1 MLIEKTYTMINLKQ
15 IREIISAAFSDI
27 EFKEDTHQYFL
38 PTADGSKKE
47 LMCVSS
53 FVDQFS
59 EPVDW
64 LSVAQRYAAKNGQS
78 AEYWQ
83 NKWEENKQRAAQQG
97 TQVHEYAE
105 SLAWVRN
112 GFPEKICPS
121 VLSQY
126 DEKTNDLLPL
136 DDGSLVALKEQA
148 VHRFW
153 QEMDKNLH
161 FVMAENK
168 VCTSVGEYAEE
179 TPNNYA
185 GTFDLLLYYD
195 DPNGKN
201 SGFCIFDY
209 KTNNE
214 LVNSGAHK
222 YRNFMLAPFEEF
234 YEESKSHYIIQQSC
248 YQIPLENIGLPV
260 ICRRLVWLKNDGSY
274 ELVKLP
280 DVTERIKKVL
290 KAND

>member
-1 MLIEKTYTMINLKQ
+1 MIDIKQ
-15 IREIISAAFSDI
+15 IREKIISSFSDL
-27 EFKEDTHQYFL
+27 EFKEDPHQYFM
-38 PTADGSKKE
+38 PTSDGQKKE
-47 LMCVSS
+47 LMCVSN

-64 LSVAQRYAAKNGQS
+64 QLVAVKYAAKNGES

-83 NKWEENKQRAAQQG
+83 NKWDENKQRAAQQG
-97 TQVHEYAE
+97 TLVHEYAE

-112 GFPEKICPS
+112 GFPEKICES
-121 VLSQY
+121 ARSQY

-148 VHRFW
+148 VYKFW
-153 QEMDKNLH
+153 QEMDNNLH

-168 VCTSVGEYAEE
+168 VCTSVGEFAEE
-179 TPNNYA
+179 YPTNYA

-195 DPNGKN
+195 DPNGGKN

-214 LVNSGAHK
+214 LISSGAHK
-222 YRNFMLAPFEEF
+222 YRKFMLAPFEEF

-248 YQIPLENIGLPV
+248 YQIPLESIGLPV

-280 DVTERIKKVL
+280 DVTERVKSVL
-290 KAND
+290 KGKKND